1 MEASLRSHFGSTC
14 ETFSP
19 SEGSCD
25 LFVSSS
31 KPWVEL
37 RRVREVAK
45 ANRWTYEVLIE
56 SGQTRV
62 RFMMGSPLWDLN
74 NGTTSVVANTTIQ
87 HALDNGLFLPKPART
102 RAVHVGTTETVEI
115 KAVRGVATRLSVPLA
130 EALLDR
136 SGVLDIRIRR
146 GSVDIVCRSRKQP
159 ASLARQHGLEPCQAV
174 DRRLQ
179 RAVARIVSRRVARA
193 ASARSSTKRHRRMD
207 SWGAAK
213 AVQRVPRVRGTVP
226 GALHAGSAGQA
237 SAAGGAPHLA

>member
-87 HALDNGLFLPKPART
+87 HALDNGLSPKARQN
-102 RAVHVGTTETVEI
+102 A
-115 KAVRGVATRLSVPLA
+115 
-130 EALLDR
+130 
-136 SGVLDIRIRR
+136 R
-146 GSVDIVCRSRKQP
+146 GSRGDHR
-159 ASLARQHGLEPCQAV
+159 
-174 DRRLQ
+174 DR
-179 RAVARIVSRRVARA
+179 
-193 ASARSSTKRHRRMD
+193 
-207 SWGAAK
+207 
-213 AVQRVPRVRGTVP
+213 
-226 GALHAGSAGQA
+226 
-237 SAAGGAPHLA
+237 